1 MTAAQLTAARRRKL
15 TAVFAAAG
23 IALGAAACSSSAGGV
38 PGPGALSYGSVR
50 STAEKL
56 QQDKQDTCPFGLD
69 LGKALQ
75 AAGIPGTVT
84 PDHEYGHAVQG
95 SVGDGLPPQP
105 WPSGASH
112 PPAMPSI
119 PATPPH
125 ADVICAY
132 QVGTAR
138 LDLEL
143 FAVPQPDVAVNLLLP
158 GIQRAAGLPVA
169 ALQQVATEQPGP
181 GQTRLLGSK
190 GTAALARIA
199 HQGEGDIVL
208 MLSQNPSTGEPDQA
222 LTGEPLRKAAAALVD
237 QLH

>member
-1 MTAAQLTAARRRKL
+1 MTAAHRRKL

-23 IALGAAACSSSAGGV
+23 IALGAAACSSSTGGV

-84 PDHEYGHAVQG
+84 PDHEYDGHAVQG

-112 PPAMPSI
+112 PPTMPSI
-119 PATPPH
+119 PATPPN
-125 ADVICAY
+125 ADVSCAY

-143 FAVPQPDVAVNLLLP
+143 FAVPQSGVAVNMLLP
-158 GIQRAAGLPVA
+158 GIRRAAELSVA
-169 ALQQVATEQPGP
+169 ELQQVATEQPGP
-181 GQTRLLGSK
+181 GQTRILGSK

-208 MLSQNPSTGEPDQA
+208 MLSQNPGTGEPDQA
-222 LTGEPLRKAAAALVD
+222 LTGEPLRKAATALVD